1 MIHEILHALQP
12 PDYRRIPQW
21 HWVYISSD
29 LLYKDFW
36 KGLGGMRKCLK
47 KRIGKN

>member
-1 MIHEILHALQP
+1 MIHEILQALQP
-12 PDYRRIPQW
+12 PYYRRIPQR
-21 HWVYISSD
+21 HWVHISSD

-47 KRIGKN
+47 KRIGKK